1 MKETRE
7 RREAEKKEREEKR
20 MAELKYVLLS
30 LAVAFFAGS
39 IKIPG

>member
-20 MAELKYVLLS
+20 MAELRYVLCTCCPTAATCRL
-30 LAVAFFAGS
+30 
-39 IKIPG
+39 